1 MGRGY
6 IVENM
11 VEKYLSSL
19 QAPDSTGTSC
29 VTGLLIGQSTSQRDL
44 VALAVRTPQRNTD
57 GQGSPSIN
65 RRAWISLDH
74 LDVEWVTEHAR
85 QVSRMLP
92 GGLSILGVFLVTVPE
107 LSKEAQNILRQLI
120 FAVDKHISKGRLWS
134 LTNED
139 VTEKVALHICTET
152 RKTVCRT
159 FDIRDPKSSAKP
171 ADWKYQLGVCTSW
184 QVLTCSVGLD
194 LLIPVLDMRVLP
206 QDMEKCMKE
215 GLKIWAKQIEVG
227 LCLINGKILADE
239 TEIVAGQK
247 KNAKPVQQTFQ
258 AQILIPMAE
267 PPSVQTSTV
276 LVKMCSGSLSLKGM
290 VHCRAY
296 LQSNKSRV
304 KDAAKVIKRDII
316 NTVSSRVEMFLED
329 LLMEGVDNGSV
340 EQVLPRRVF
349 ASLPGMT
356 LCVCDYMFPDE
367 CLSDVSDRLKE
378 LLDWDMPE
386 DSIDT
391 SQEAI
396 IGRTSLKL
404 KTTST
409 VDTVPEMPCD
419 HPNKAPKS
427 LKNYYISVAMAAAV
441 ALLATGTSLLYLSD

>member
-152 RKTVCRT
+152 RNPENT
-159 FDIRDPKSSAKP
+159 SSAKP

-329 LLMEGVDNGSV
+329 LLMEGVDNGK
-340 EQVLPRRVF
+340 LPN
-349 ASLPGMT
+349 
-356 LCVCDYMFPDE
+356 
-367 CLSDVSDRLKE
+367 LS
-378 LLDWDMPE
+378 
-386 DSIDT
+386 
-391 SQEAI
+391 
-396 IGRTSLKL
+396 
-404 KTTST
+404 
-409 VDTVPEMPCD
+409 
-419 HPNKAPKS
+419 
-427 LKNYYISVAMAAAV
+427 
-441 ALLATGTSLLYLSD
+441 ALLLYVIMSTINLLSLYLP

>member
-206 QDMEKCMKE
+206 QDMEKCMK
-215 GLKIWAKQIEVG
+215 
-227 LCLINGKILADE
+227 
-239 TEIVAGQK
+239 
-247 KNAKPVQQTFQ
+247 
-258 AQILIPMAE
+258 AE

>member
-159 FDIRDPKSSAKP
+159 FDIRDP
-171 ADWKYQLGVCTSW
+171 
-184 QVLTCSVGLD
+184 
-194 LLIPVLDMRVLP
+194 
-206 QDMEKCMKE
+206 KE

>member
-258 AQILIPMAE
+258 AQILIPM
-267 PPSVQTSTV
+267 
-276 LVKMCSGSLSLKGM
+276 
-290 VHCRAY
+290 
-296 LQSNKSRV
+296 
-304 KDAAKVIKRDII
+304 VIKRDII

>member
-329 LLMEGVDNGSV
+329 LLMEGVDNG
-340 EQVLPRRVF
+340 
-349 ASLPGMT
+349 
-356 LCVCDYMFPDE
+356 
-367 CLSDVSDRLKE
+367 
-378 LLDWDMPE
+378 
-386 DSIDT
+386 
-391 SQEAI
+391 
-396 IGRTSLKL
+396 RTSLKL